1 MNSRFKSLF
10 VTVLVL
16 LATTAWATDRA
27 TITQYAASLKGL
39 KKAELKTA
47 LYNIMTNKRV
57 LSYGSGSGATWS
69 GFYYTDRIA
78 STNECFN
85 RYSDKKFYFPAS
97 NYDNRALSGMNI
109 EHSFPKS
116 WWGGSEND
124 AYKDLYNLY
133 PSDSKANSSKSNY
146 PMGVVTNVKETSG
159 EGYDKVGTG
168 DAGGQTIQLWEP
180 GDRYKGEF
188 ARSYMYM
195 ATTYQNFTWQGTQGL
210 QQLQN
215 DTWPTLKPWAYT
227 LYLTWVRAD
236 RVDDVEVGRNDAVN
250 ALQGNRNLFIDY
262 PYLCEY
268 VWGDSVD
275 VAFDP
280 ETSITTGY
288 DDGRYLAESAPAV
301 AKPVISPAGGS
312 YQEAQTVTISCATE
326 GATIYYTLDGSVPN
340 ETSTPYTGAITIDTD
355 ATLRAVAIKGADRS
369 EVAVANYY
377 FLGQQG
383 TFLAKR
389 ITTAPTGG
397 NRYLIVAATTSQLLA
412 AKVVTLSSGKS
423 FGYLYTNSVTANN
436 EVITLTTD
444 ELFYTFEAAGGGYKL
459 KDSKGQYLY
468 QEGTYNTFTPTN
480 DASLADIWT
489 VTPNGDGTFTI
500 KATDSG
506 NVIQYSPKYSSYGNY
521 TNPST
526 SNLYPMLFELVPATG
541 ISGVTTVPA
550 ATTGIIY
557 NLQGQPMG
565 TSAEDLPHGIYIR
578 DGKKFVK

>member
-85 RYSDKKFYFPAS
+85 RYSENKFYFPVR
-97 NYDNRALSGMNI
+97 NYDNTAINGMNI

-116 WWGGSEND
+116 WWGGTSID

-133 PSDSKANSSKSNY
+133 PSDSQANSSKSNY
-146 PMGVVTNVKETSG
+146 PMGKVTKVTSSGG

-195 ATTYQNFTWQGTQGL
+195 ATTYQNLTWQGTQGL

-227 LYLTWVRAD
+227 LYLAWVRAD
-236 RVDDVEVGRNDAVN
+236 RVDDVEVGRNDAVS

-288 DDGRYLAESAPAV
+288 DDGRYLAETAPAV

-326 GATIYYTLDGSVPN
+326 GATIYYTLDGSVPT
-340 ETSTPYTGAITIDTD
+340 EASTPYAGAITIDTD
-355 ATLRAVAIKGADRS
+355 ATLKAVAIKGADRS

-397 NRYLIVAATTSQLLA
+397 KQYLIVATTSQLLA
-412 AKVVTLSSGKS
+412 AKVVTLSTGKTY
-423 FGYLYTNSVTANN
+423 GYLYANSVTANN
-436 EVITLTTD
+436 EVISLTSD
-444 ELFYTFEAAGGGYKL
+444 ELFYTFEAANGGYKL

-468 QEGTYNTFTPTN
+468 QEGTYSSFTPTT
-480 DASLADIWT
+480 DASLADVWT
-489 VTPNGDGTFTI
+489 VTPNSDGTFVI
-500 KATDSG
+500 KAADSG
-506 NVIQYSPKYSSYGNY
+506 NFIQYSTTYNSFGNY
-521 TNPST
+521 AKAQAGA
-526 SNLYPMLFELVPATG
+526 LYPSLWEKQPATG

-550 ATTGIIY
+550 ATTGVIY

-565 TSAEDLPHGIYIR
+565 TSAETLPHGIYIR